1 MRLHWARVDAIDS
14 KPTLTKGEVEGVEL
28 GGAPISVCVLLD
40 GGFVPKPAVH
50 RMSGTDGDLAG
61 SGDAP
66 RVYGAPRSTICLGR
80 CASRYDPPGRSAPDE
95 VRE

>member
-40 GGFVPKPAVH
+40 DGF
-50 RMSGTDGDLAG
+50 
-61 SGDAP
+61 AP
-66 RVYGAPRSTICLGR
+66 I
-80 CASRYDPPGRSAPDE
+80 PDVQSE
-95 VRE
+95 VRFDPNPFAAAA